1 LAPIF
6 LLAEPAGHARHVA
19 LLAAAVA
26 VLYFPTPHLTH
37 SELPTTV
44 LYDPALHAVQFSPLA
59 PVKPGL
65 QEQSTMA
72 SLPSGAFELK
82 GQPRQ
87 EAAADWAA
95 A

>member
-1 LAPIF
+1 MSTNVTITCVRNSLRRHSGRNS
-6 LLAEPAGHARHVA
+6 LLHYSV
-19 LLAAAVA
+19 
-26 VLYFPTPHLTH
+26 HL
-37 SELPTTV
+37 E
-44 LYDPALHAVQFSPLA
+44 
-59 PVKPGL
+59 
-65 QEQSTMA
+65 